1 MMIHH
6 QLLTRFETD
15 ERQDSSVY
23 DWHGAKLKLKQTLI
37 CRRPAI
43 RQTLERQTDIIL
55 VHRVQKMTQ
64 VPEGKVTF
72 PYLKTEKRIRTED
85 RHMSIVQKGGISG
98 NRKCEY
104 QDKRD
109 KPWPEDRQKS
119 KDKRQTFV
127 DGTKWRR

>member
-1 MMIHH
+1 MQTTGHKTDI
-6 QLLTRFETD
+6 RETD
-15 ERQDSSVY
+15 RHYTRAQS
-23 DWHGAKLKLKQTLI
+23 AKND
-37 CRRPAI
+37 
-43 RQTLERQTDIIL
+43 E
-55 VHRVQKMTQ
+55 